1 MSVRTRLRRRVGNYR
16 IQKLADRDLDAFE
29 AEHRSL
35 VRACEEAERA
45 FEFAV
50 PDEIAARRAAYL
62 ELVELGRD
70 RLAQVRDERL
80 AELGPGEEAERYR
93 AEFSAA
99 VLRRLSRFAPEIAP
113 PPGDAF
119 GTHTL

>member
-1 MSVRTRLRRRVGNYR
+1 MSVRTRLRGRVGKYR

-45 FEFAV
+45 FEFAA
-50 PDEIAARRAAYL
+50 PDETAARRADYL

-70 RLAQVRDERL
+70 RLAQARDERL
-80 AELGPGEEAERYR
+80 AELGDSPDADRYR
-93 AEFSAA
+93 TEFAA
-99 VLRRLSRFAPEIAP
+99 SVLRRLSRFAPEIDP
-113 PPGDAF
+113 PAGDAF
-119 GTHTL
+119 GTHAL